1 MRLAEIS
8 QRHHADVEF
17 ALPRL
22 RESRSLEAL
31 ERELASKTVLVVE
44 DQADLRHMLE
54 VILSGKGA
62 HVIEAADGQDGLRQ
76 FFAHQP
82 DLVLLDLMIPEM
94 HGRDVCRQIRHVSD
108 APIIMLTA
116 LHRDEDV
123 IRGLECG
130 ADDYVVKPINPNVLL
145 ARIRATLRRKTPTS
159 RAKGNGV
166 PSYDD
171 GYLTVDLEGRRVWVR
186 EQPIKLSRTEFRL
199 LAYLV
204 RNAGQV
210 LSFQQILD
218 HVWGVGHEGRDEY
231 VHVYI
236 SYLRGKLEA
245 DPKQPRYL
253 LSERGVGYTFLRQVS

>member
-82 DLVLLDLMIPEM
+82 DLVLLDLMMPEM
-94 HGRDVCRQIRHVSD
+94 HGRDVCRRIRRVS
-108 APIIMLTA
+108 ATPIIMLTA
-116 LHRDEDV
+116 ALRDEDI
-123 IRGLECG
+123 IRGLESG
-130 ADDYVVKPINPNVLL
+130 ADDYVVKPFSPNVLL
-145 ARIRATLRRKTPTS
+145 ARIRAVLRRQTP
-159 RAKGNGV
+159 RANEKGS
-166 PSYDD
+166 PSFDD
-171 GYLTVDLEGRRVWVR
+171 GYLTIDLDQRRVQVSG
-186 EQPIKLSRTEFRL
+186 QPVKLSRTEFRL

-210 LSFQQILD
+210 LTFRQILD
-218 HVWGVGHEGRDEY
+218 YVWGMGYEGRIDY

-245 DPKQPRYL
+245 DPRQPRYL
-253 LSERGVGYTFLRQVS
+253 LSERGVGYTFPRSIS